1 MANQI
6 RLKRGS
12 GSDPSASDL
21 VTGELALRTDNGAL
35 FTKKDDGNLREI
47 GPVSGASDLVNDTTP
62 QLGGNLDTNTRNIQF
77 GDSAA
82 STDDRLTFGAGT
94 DLSIYHNGTDNY
106 IDTVANKLR
115 IRVDNSDDAIVAN
128 TNGSVELYHSNSKK
142 FETTSTGVALGDDA
156 KISFGTG
163 SDNNLEIFHE
173 SSSNTNEIIAADGD
187 IHIQCD
193 NFQLISDDSGGR
205 AIFLNNSGGHL
216 ELGFD
221 GNHDARFAGNQVTFL
236 TNVDCNSG
244 LDVTG
249 DITAS
254 AQVTAN
260 SSSSEAGFISRGDG
274 SSTDGY
280 IQLNCSQNSH
290 GIKLSSPAH
299 SAAQSYTFTF
309 PSSIV
314 NNGVLKTDGSANTS
328 FGLVATANIAD
339 NAVNLDK
346 LFQHNA
352 NGFIATVNGGDCVV
366 NTYPTHSN
374 NGDTITFHDISL
386 ARDSNNNHP
395 VIGAAGSDP
404 QVTFRT
410 NQKDA
415 SGAGIASILDING
428 LQLGR
433 MTEYVKLKAP
443 TDQTGQSSYDFTF
456 PITGGTANQFLLTDG
471 SGTTSFSFVETN
483 TISDDAVTYAKMQN
497 VSATDRLLGRDSSGA
512 GVIEEIAPSAVRTM
526 LGLAASAT
534 TDTTNASNISSG
546 TLAAARVATLNQDTT
561 GNAATATALETAR
574 NIAGT
579 SFDGTGNID
588 INYNN
593 LTNKPTI
600 PTNNNQLTNGAG
612 YITSAAL
619 SGAGDGG
626 NAALLDGI
634 DSTQFLRSDADDTTT
649 GKLTLAGSHTE
660 KIILTGATQPFIR
673 FHEGSTE
680 KCFIQWHT
688 GGYLQIGNQ
697 EDNSNL
703 RIHDDIEFSTDSS
716 TWHKVWHAGNDGAG
730 SGLDADKLDGETS
743 SFYLNY
749 NNLSN
754 TPTIPTN
761 NNQLTNGAGYVT
773 TNTTYT
779 ADGDY
784 GMNLSGTTFRMED
797 DRRRNST
804 SADIKTGNTHDY
816 VFFDADVGMRF
827 YTAGAEEM
835 RLENDG
841 DLHVDGDVTAF
852 STTVSDLRLKK
863 DVQVIKNS
871 LDILDKIN
879 GYTFTY
885 KKDDKKSAGVVA
897 QEIEKVFPQAVSE
910 KGLPYLSKDEEN
922 PEKYKTV
929 EYDQLVGLLVQAV
942 KELKWEVNLL
952 KENS

>member
-62 QLGGNLDTNTRNIQF
+62 QLGGTLDTNGQDVDFKGSGGTTKILFDASQDALEF
-77 GDSAA
+77 ADSA
-82 STDDRLTFGAGT
+82 TLTFGDHSTTGDYQINYVNGGDFAINAMSGGSGDLIIGRYESAAQKKHIVSTRAG
-94 DLSIYHNGTDNY
+94 
-106 IDTVANKLR
+106 V
-115 IRVDNSDDAIVAN
+115 
-128 TNGSVELYHSNSKK
+128 VELYHDNSIKLQ
-142 FETTSTGVALGDDA
+142 TTSTG
-156 KISFGTG
+156 
-163 SDNNLEIFHE
+163 
-173 SSSNTNEIIAADGD
+173 
-187 IHIQCD
+187 
-193 NFQLISDDSGGR
+193 
-205 AIFLNNSGGHL
+205 
-216 ELGFD
+216 
-221 GNHDARFAGNQVTFL
+221 L
-236 TNVDCNSG
+236 T
-244 LDVTG
+244 LTG
-249 DITAS
+249 DLTAS

-260 SSSSEAGFISRGDG
+260 SSSSEAGLISRGDG

-299 SAAQSYTFTF
+299 SAGQSYTLTF

-314 NNGVLKTDGSANTS
+314 NNGFLKTDSSGNLSFATISTDLSSDSSPQLGADLASNGHDIKFADDDKAIFGTGTGNDLEIFHESSSNTNEIIAVD
-328 FGLVATANIAD
+328 GDIHIQAD
-339 NAVNLDK
+339 NFQLISDDSGGRAIFLDNSSGH
-346 LFQHNA
+346 LEL
-352 NGFIATVNGGDCVV
+352 GFDGNHCV
-366 NTYPTHSN
+366 
-374 NGDTITFHDISL
+374 
-386 ARDSNNNHP
+386 
-395 VIGAAGSDP
+395 
-404 QVTFRT
+404 Q
-410 NQKDA
+410 
-415 SGAGIASILDING
+415 ING
-428 LQLGR
+428 SQ
-433 MTEYVKLKAP
+433 TEFIKDVKF
-443 TDQTGQSSYDFTF
+443 D
-456 PITGGTANQFLLTDG
+456 GGTAGRDIVFDRSDNQLEFADDAAASFGTDDDLKVTHSGSNGNITNYTGDLILRTSGSSADDIFIDSKDDVNIRVNDTADAIKCIGGGAIELYHSGTKKAETVSGGFTVTGTCTATTFSG
-471 SGTTSFSFVETN
+471 SGASLTS
-483 TISDDAVTYAKMQN
+483 
-497 VSATDRLLGRDSSGA
+497 L
-512 GVIEEIAPSAVRTM
+512 
-526 LGLAASAT
+526 
-534 TDTTNASNISSG
+534 NASNISSG
-546 TLAAARVATLNQDTT
+546 TIAAARVATLNQDTT
-561 GNAATATALETAR
+561 GSAATLTTAR

-579 SFDGTGNID
+579 SFDGSANID

-593 LTNKPTI
+593 LTNLPTI

-649 GKLTLAGSHTE
+649 GKLTCGGSHGE
-660 KIILTGATQPFIR
+660 KIILTGANQPFIR

-688 GGYLQIGNQ
+688 SGYLQIGNQ
-697 EDNSNL
+697 EDSSNL
-703 RIHDDIEFSTDSS
+703 RIHDDLEFSTDSS
-716 TWHKVWHAGNDGAG
+716 TWNKIWHAGNDGAS
-730 SGLDADKLDGETS
+730 SGLDADLLDGQEGS
-743 SFYLNY
+743 YYLNY
-749 NNLSN
+749 NNFSN

-773 TNTTYT
+773 SDTNTTYT
-779 ADGDY
+779 AGGDY
-784 GMNLSGTTFRMED
+784 GMTLSGTEFRLED
-797 DRRRNST
+797 DRRRNSSST
-804 SADIKTGNTHDY
+804 DIYTGNTHDY

-827 YTAGAEEM
+827 YTSGDEEM

-863 DVQVIKNS
+863 DVEIIKNP

-885 KKDDKKSAGVVA
+885 KKGDKKSAGVVA
-897 QEIEKVFPQAVSE
+897 QEVEKVFPQAVSE

-952 KENS
+952 KGNS

>member
-6 RLKRGS
+6 RLKRGT

-35 FTKKDDGNLREI
+35 FTKKDDGSLREI

-82 STDDRLTFGAGT
+82 SSDDRLTFGAGT

-128 TNGSVELYHSNSKK
+128 TNGSVELYHSGTKK
-142 FETTSTGVALGDDA
+142 AETVSGGFSVTGTITSTGTLGCGNITISSTA
-156 KISFGTG
+156 PKIIFTD
-163 SDNNLEIFHE
+163 SDNNPDYQLINEGGTFLLYD
-173 SSSNTNEIIAADGD
+173 STNGVDKIKVQADG
-187 IHIQCD
+187 HID
-193 NFQLISDDSGGR
+193 VTPNTD
-205 AIFLNNSGGHL
+205 
-216 ELGFD
+216 
-221 GNHDARFAGNQVTFL
+221 FANGI
-236 TNVDCNSG
+236 
-244 LDVTG
+244 DVTG
-249 DITAS
+249 DIIAS

-260 SSSSEAGFISRGDG
+260 SSSSEAGFISKGDG

-366 NTYPTHSN
+366 NTYPTHSE

-386 ARDSNNNHP
+386 ARDSSNNHP

-415 SGAGIASILDING
+415 SGAGLASILDLNG

-456 PITGGTANQFLLTDG
+456 PITGGTANQFLLTNG

-512 GVIEEIAPSAVRTM
+512 GIIEEIAPSAVRTM
-526 LGLAASAT
+526 LGLVASAT

-574 NIAGT
+574 TIAGT
-579 SFDGTGNID
+579 SFDGSANID
-588 INYNN
+588 INYTN

-634 DSTQFLRSDADDTTT
+634 DSTQFLRADADDETT
-649 GKLTLAGSHTE
+649 GKLTLAGSHSE
-660 KIILTGATQPFIR
+660 KLILTGATNPYIKFR
-673 FHEGSTE
+673 EGSTD
-680 KCFIQWHT
+680 KAYIQWHSS
-688 GGYLQIGNQ
+688 GYLFLKNQ
-697 EDNSNL
+697 EDDSEMRIRDTLTFSPNGGSSNY
-703 RIHDDIEFSTDSS
+703 E
-716 TWHKVWHAGNDGAG
+716 VWHEGNDGAS
-730 SGLDADKLDGETS
+730 SGLDADKLDGQHGS
-743 SFYLNY
+743 HYLDY
-749 NNLSN
+749 NNFSN

-761 NNQLTNGAGYVT
+761 NNQLSNGAGYVT
-773 TNTTYT
+773 SDTNTTYS

-827 YTAGAEEM
+827 YTAGDEEM

-863 DVQVIKNS
+863 DVEIIKNP

-885 KKDDKKSAGVVA
+885 KKGDKKSAGVVA
-897 QEIEKVFPQAVSE
+897 QEVEKVFSQAVSE

-942 KELKWEVNLL
+942 KELKAELDLL
-952 KENS
+952 KGDS